1 MKATR
6 IGLGALFVAVVFISS
21 AAQAQTVRVRGTIEQ
36 VESGVLTVKSREGDT
51 LKVKL
56 AAGGHIIA
64 MVKASLD
71 DIKPG
76 LFVGATAL
84 PEDNGRWRAVEVHIL
99 PEAQRGVGEGDRA
112 NDYRP
117 KSTMTNGT
125 VNAVGKQDVGGTV
138 TKEQGASLTLKFKDG
153 EKQIDVMP
161 DTVIYTYADG
171 SAADLMPGAR
181 VSITGATKQPD
192 GTLMTARINVGRG
205 VAPPM

>member
-1 MKATR
+1 MKVIR
-6 IGLGALFVAVVFISS
+6 IGLGAIFAFFVFASS
-21 AAQAQTVRVRGTIEQ
+21 VQAQTVRVRGTIEQ
-36 VESGVLTVKSREGDT
+36 VEGGILTVKSREGDT

-56 AAGGHIIA
+56 APDGHVVA
-64 MVKASLD
+64 LVKASLD

-76 LFVGATAL
+76 SFVGATAL

-99 PEAQRGVGEGDRA
+99 PEAQRGLGEGDRA

-125 VNAVGKQDVGGTV
+125 VNAVGKQDVSGTV
-138 TKEQGASLTLKFKDG
+138 TQEQGAVLTLKFKEG
-153 EKQIDVMP
+153 EKQVDVMA

-171 SAADLMPGAR
+171 SAADFKPGAR
-181 VSITGATKQPD
+181 VFITGATKQPD